1 MSALPVV
8 LKALCEGLDRA
19 QDIDTSLDVLNEVVH
34 HLGWTRL
41 VYGWKSP
48 GQGADALPVPVLTRD
63 FPQNWDRNWSKHSP
77 HDPYFEAAFL
87 SREPVYWSDIQA
99 YQHDLDD
106 QQRDCL
112 HYIEDLGLVDGL
124 TVPVAV
130 PGRRFAFVTA
140 LGFKGQAA
148 SSADG
153 CQVEMMKLVA
163 HFFDNHMIG
172 LTASAKGAEIKG
184 IGIALSRRERE
195 CLLWTAQGKTVD
207 EVATIM
213 GVSPETAR
221 VYVKR
226 VIIKMNASNKTHA
239 VAKAIHMGLVTM
251 N

>member
-1 MSALPVV
+1 MSGMPVMLGA

-19 QDIDTSLDVLNEVVH
+19 QDIDASLDVLNEVVH
-34 HLGWTRL
+34 QLGWTRL

-48 GQGADALPVPVLTRD
+48 GRTSDALPIPVLTRD

-87 SREPVYWSDIQA
+87 SREPVYWSDVQA
-99 YQHDLDD
+99 FQYDLDD

-140 LGFKGQAA
+140 LGFTGQAA

-153 CQVEMMKLVA
+153 CQVEMMKLIA

-172 LTASAKGAEIKG
+172 LSAGASGT
-184 IGIALSRRERE
+184 GIALSPREQE

-207 EVATIM
+207 EAATIM
-213 GVSPETAR
+213 GVSSETVR

-226 VIIKMNASNKTHA
+226 VISKMNASNKTHA
-239 VAKAIHMGLVTM
+239 VAKAIHMGLVTI